1 MTPTII
7 RTRGQELILVSSPSL
22 YTGSKRKNLVQFQ
35 LDDNWKDEK
44 DIRVRFFKDK
54 EEGNYL
60 EEAYNADGS
69 LIPEVLLTEKGSL
82 FIGLISLDEEKN
94 TRLTSGLT
102 KIPIK
107 KGTPTPVGG
116 SVVEQAKAEQ
126 READRAELGGAL
138 KDLTGEDVG
147 GEKWDGL
154 IDKTKTLPLKTEQDI
169 LDLTHYSELTY
180 AFSRSKA
187 TPSLLTSGYNLE
199 KDDDDFDIYI
209 KLPYIDTQ
217 NATWRTTTRIA
228 EGIVECGLSV
238 KSSGETACTN
248 EKSFLNAFGG
258 NVSNTL
264 EKITIADFEVL
275 KTPECFFSGCSP
287 LIEITLIEGNSP
299 RDDYGAYWKELFR
312 NCQNLQAIL
321 GTPLDMS
328 RGTAYSN
335 TFKYCYALRHIRVK
349 PGTICH
355 GLDLSDCS
363 QLMNR
368 YRAQGIV
375 DPGTLLSIVN
385 GVREYRAGMEQITIS
400 FHPFVKDYLTSWRC
414 QKDPETGL
422 YVEAEQGYTL
432 ATILTNKKGVIIA

>member
-1 MTPTII
+1 MINKITVSENRGLYPTKSNLGTIGERNATELVFQLPASLQGYAMSLVI
-7 RTRGQELILVSSPSL
+7 VTAQGSFVYDLTDNTFTLPSEVLTDNTLDLQLILKDAETVIWKSIPTTFYLNPTLDS
-22 YTGSKRKNLVQFQ
+22 TGENIV
-35 LDDNWKDEK
+35 
-44 DIRVRFFKDK
+44 DK
-54 EEGNYL
+54 
-60 EEAYNADGS
+60 
-69 LIPEVLLTEKGSL
+69 
-82 FIGLISLDEEKN
+82 
-94 TRLTSGLT
+94 
-102 KIPIK
+102 
-107 KGTPTPVGG
+107 
-116 SVVEQAKAEQ
+116 AKSEQ

-147 GEKWDGL
+147 AEEWDGL
-154 IDKTKTLPLKTEQDI
+154 IDKTKTLPIKAEQDI
-169 LDLTHYSELTY
+169 LDLTDYSALTY

-187 TPSLLTSGYNLE
+187 TPSLITSGYNLE
-199 KDDDDFDIYI
+199 KDDDGFDIYI

-238 KSSGETACTN
+238 KSSGETACVN
-248 EKSFLNAFGG
+248 ERSFVNALGG
-258 NVSNTL
+258 TIPSTL

-275 KTPECFFSGCSP
+275 KTPECFFSGCSN
-287 LIEITLIEGNSP
+287 LTEITLIERNSP

-312 NCQNLQAIL
+312 NCKNLQAIL

-328 RGTAYSN
+328 RGTAYLR
-335 TFKYCYALRHIRVK
+335 TFQYCYALRYVRFK
-349 PGTICH
+349 TGTICH

-385 GVREYRAGMEQITIS
+385 GVREYRSGMEQITIT

-432 ATILTNKKGVIIA
+432 ATILTNHKGVIIA

>member
-1 MTPTII
+1 MINKITVSENRGLYPIRSNLGTIGERNATELVFALPASLQWYAMSLVIVTAQGSFVYDLSDNTFVLPSEVLTDNTLDLQLVLKDGETVIWKSIPT
-7 RTRGQELILVSSPSL
+7 TFFLNPTLDS
-22 YTGSKRKNLVQFQ
+22 TGENLV
-35 LDDNWKDEK
+35 
-44 DIRVRFFKDK
+44 DK
-54 EEGNYL
+54 
-60 EEAYNADGS
+60 
-69 LIPEVLLTEKGSL
+69 
-82 FIGLISLDEEKN
+82 
-94 TRLTSGLT
+94 
-102 KIPIK
+102 
-107 KGTPTPVGG
+107 
-116 SVVEQAKAEQ
+116 AKAEQ

-147 GEKWDGL
+147 GEEWDGL
-154 IDKTKTLPLKTEQDI
+154 IDKTKTLPIKTEQDI
-169 LDLTHYSELTY
+169 LDLTDYSALTY
-180 AFSRSKA
+180 AFSRSKVA
-187 TPSLLTSGYNLE
+187 PSLITGGYNLE

-217 NATWRTTTRIA
+217 NAVWTPNTRIA

-238 KSSGETACTN
+238 KSSGTTACYN
-248 EKSFLNAFGG
+248 ERSFVNAFGG
-258 NVSNTL
+258 GASNTL

-275 KTPECFFSGCSP
+275 KTPECLFSGCSH

-299 RDDYGAYWKELFR
+299 CDDYGAYWKEIFL
-312 NCQNLQAIL
+312 NCYNLQAIL

-328 RGTAYSN
+328 RGTVYSK
-335 TFKYCYALRHIRVK
+335 TFQRCDALRHVRFK

-355 GLDLSDCS
+355 DLNLGDCS
-363 QLMNR
+363 QLMNQ

-385 GVREYRAGMEQITIS
+385 GVREYRAGMEQITIT

-432 ATILTNKKGVIIA
+432 ATILTNHKGVIIA